1 MHASTGIMFLSGL
14 PVKTLRDNYE
24 MRMITTGGLT
34 VKSNV
39 KIFLDEKE
47 IKGDD
52 GNKNDHLPSVW
63 DCFAFPLRDVVEVPA
78 FPLPREIYGERSG
91 GSVQCCR
98 RDCGEDRTSAK

>member
-52 GNKNDHLPSVW
+52 GNKNVHLPSVW

-78 FPLPREIYGERSG
+78 FPLPWEIYGERAG
-91 GSVQCCR
+91 GSVQSCR
-98 RDCGEDRTSAK
+98 RDCGEDRTSAE